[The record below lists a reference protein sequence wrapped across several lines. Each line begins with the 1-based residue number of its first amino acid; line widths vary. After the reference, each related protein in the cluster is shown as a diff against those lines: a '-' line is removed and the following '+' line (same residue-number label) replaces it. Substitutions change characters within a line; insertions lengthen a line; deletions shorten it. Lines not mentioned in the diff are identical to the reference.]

1 MDGGIY
7 MLNNIKAAIFDLDG
21 TLINSMW
28 VWEKIDMDFL
38 LKRGL
43 GVPFDLKDNIEHLSY
58 FETAKYFKERFNLTD
73 DIQSIMDE
81 WNNMAF
87 DEYANNIKL
96 KSGAKEYLSYLKS
109 LGIKIALAT
118 SNSVKLLEIV
128 LKNNG
133 IYEYFDVITTT
144 NEVSRGKNFPD
155 IYLLSAQKLGVFPEE
170 CIVFEDIFPA
180 VIGAKSAGMK
190 VVGVNDE
197 YSKHQRENIVSAADY
212 FIYKYDD
219 LTEVS

>member
-1 MDGGIY
+1 

-28 VWEKIDMDFL
+28 VWEKVDMDFL

-43 GVPFDLKDNIEHLSY
+43 DVPFDIKDNIEHLSY
-58 FETAKYFKERFNLTD
+58 IDTAKYFKERFNLKD

-87 DEYANNIKL
+87 DEYSNNIKL
-96 KSGAKEYLSYLKS
+96 KSGAKKYLSYLKS

-118 SNSVKLLEIV
+118 SNSIELLEVV

-155 IYLLSAQKLGVFPEE
+155 IYLLSAQKLGVSPEE
-170 CIVFEDIFPA
+170 CIVFEDILPA

-190 VVGVNDE
+190 VVGVNDK
-197 YSKHQRENIVSAADY
+197 YSEHQRENIVSAADY

-219 LTEVS
+219 LTEAS